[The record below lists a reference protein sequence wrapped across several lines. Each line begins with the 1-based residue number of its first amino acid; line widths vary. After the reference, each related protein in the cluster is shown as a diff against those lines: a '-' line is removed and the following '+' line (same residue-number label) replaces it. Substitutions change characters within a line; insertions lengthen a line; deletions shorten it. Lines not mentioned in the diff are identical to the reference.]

1 MNLAR
6 NFARQILTYAFL
18 LLIFGFAVPEG
29 KGLGFLDPAL
39 LGAYACMGMV
49 FAGPAAAQAFE
60 KTPRS
65 LGQAL
70 RRIGLAVAFGEGVT
84 LAMLGCGLAT
94 LYITHAKMLVFPPDL
109 SGLELP
115 LAMGLGLSLAVAS
128 MAAWVAVQYSVGS
141 AKVALRVVFMAL
153 LLAFFLRGNWLP
165 QVLGQG
171 TAITL
176 AAACVFLGLLMQRLR
191 RA

>member
-1 MNLAR
+1 MNV
-6 NFARQILTYAFL
+6 ARQILTYAFL
-18 LLIFGFAVPEG
+18 LLIFGFAVPEW

-60 KTPRS
+60 KAPGS
-65 LGQAL
+65 VGDGL
-70 RRIGLAVAFGEGVT
+70 RRIGLAVAFGEGITVA
-84 LAMLGCGLAT
+84 LLGCGLAT
-94 LYITHAKMLVFPPDL
+94 LYITHSKMLVFPPDL
-109 SGLELP
+109 TGLVLP

-128 MAAWVAVQYSVGS
+128 MAGWVAVQYSASS
-141 AKVALRVVFMAL
+141 AKVALRAVFIGL

-171 TAITL
+171 TVITL
-176 AAACVFLGLLMQRLR
+176 AVACVFLGLLMQRLR
-191 RA
+191 RT